1 MKRHR
6 HSEHNTHLDLRF
18 HPEEGSTALLKQGQS
33 MVIDRFTPLE
43 GKRGANKRAFYIRWV
58 KKVFNMGRRHTADTD
73 VPAPRADTDVPA
85 RMLHTAWSSPIFL
98 ERECVEFCSFP
109 SIFVDYMLL
118 PKNSRDDDD
127 IPQVLNFASALL
139 QYSIE
144 TRGPLCHISVRNPPS
159 GSIPCRIDNHLARQT
174 VQFQYLEGG
183 LESSSSGPHT
193 IDAMNWNV
201 VLFDED
207 HSNWIVE
214 IWLTGYEKHR
224 RVRCHFDAGYYST
237 KYDRNKYTY
246 HPPLPPL
253 QWSYIP

>member
-43 GKRGANKRAFYIRWV
+43 GKRGANKRACYIRWV
-58 KKVFNMGRRHTADTD
+58 KKVFNMGARHSPPLQTGTNSTDTD
-73 VPAPRADTDVPA
+73 VPASRASESPA
-85 RMLHTAWSSPIFL
+85 RMLHTAWSSPLFL

-109 SIFVDYMLL
+109 SIFVDYML
-118 PKNSRDDDD
+118 PKNSCDDV
-127 IPQVLNFASALL
+127 PQVLNFASALL
-139 QYSIE
+139 QYSIK
-144 TRGPLCHISVRNPPS
+144 TRGPLFHISVRNPPS

-174 VQFQYLEGG
+174 VQFQYVEGG
-183 LESSSSGPHT
+183 LESSSRGPHT
-193 IDAMNWNV
+193 IDAMSWNA

-224 RVRCHFDAGYYST
+224 RVLCHFDAGYYST
-237 KYDRNKYTY
+237 KYDRNKY
-246 HPPLPPL
+246 LPPTTPPFL
-253 QWSYIP
+253 